1 MSANNIKSE
10 INKELSQIE
19 QQTYRKVKIVDCTN
33 NDEIVE
39 EIENRNCWKKTLGK
53 IEPGSLIEGIFNLS
67 IFSLGVG
74 LLALPQKVR
83 YMSLFMTPIL
93 IIIGGVINYW
103 TLTILGDASRKYGLT
118 KYEEAVTLLFN
129 QNLSYFFSFVM
140 CINQIGILIAFQ
152 IIVYKFLGAVV
163 NQFFSYGYE
172 NMEKFANKSFW
183 GKKKIKIIVCYLVTY
198 IVLFPICLIKTIS
211 KMRYSSTIG
220 VTALFLM
227 IFIIL
232 IQFPSFYYYNIHQRK
247 HNINFLDLKLVFDKN
262 LQFFQSISTIIY
274 AFECH
279 VGLFPV
285 LTSLQKPT
293 KVRVQKVLRNAILI
307 DVISCIII
315 SLSGYLSQPFD
326 TPELI
331 LERHTIFKHD
341 FLMTVGLLLF
351 ICTLV
356 TKIGANYNGFRMT
369 ILNLFKYDI
378 NNYPNSIN
386 YIITFLTLFITTFIT
401 ACLKKNI
408 SEYISLSGTFCSII
422 VVILMP
428 GMIYIKGNDYPI
440 YHYKNILTIIFMLI
454 VSSIGLCTIFCT
466 IKKLYPIENTNFSFL
481 SIFNQK

>member
-1 MSANNIKSE
+1 MNTNNSKFE
-10 INKELSQIE
+10 NNKEMPQIE
-19 QQTYRKVKIVDCTN
+19 QQIYRKVKIVDSSNT
-33 NDEIVE
+33 EEMVE
-39 EIENRNCWKKTLGK
+39 EFENRNCWKKTLGI
-53 IEPGSLIEGIFNLS
+53 IEPGSLIECIFNLS

-93 IIIGGVINYW
+93 IITGGIINYW
-103 TLTILGDASRKYGLT
+103 TLIILGDASRKYGLT

-129 QNLSYFFSFVM
+129 KNLSYCFSFVM
-140 CINQIGILIAFQ
+140 CINQLGILIAFQ

-172 NMEKFANKSFW
+172 NMENFANKSFW
-183 GKKKIKIIVCYLVTY
+183 GKKKIKIIVCYLITY
-198 IVLFPICLIKTIS
+198 IILFPICLIKTIS

-220 VTALFLM
+220 VLALFLM

-247 HNINFLDLKLVFDKN
+247 HNINFLDLKSGFDKN
-262 LQFFQSISTIIY
+262 LQFFQSISTLIY

-285 LTSLQKPT
+285 LSSLQKPT
-293 KVRVQKVLRNAILI
+293 RVRIQKVLRNAILI
-307 DVISCIII
+307 DVVSCMIIA
-315 SLSGYLSQPFD
+315 LSGYLSQPFN

-341 FLMTVGLLLF
+341 FLMTTGLILF

-378 NNYPNSIN
+378 NNYPNYIN
-386 YIITFLTLFITTFIT
+386 FIITFITLFITTFIT
-401 ACLKKNI
+401 AYFKKNI
-408 SEYISLSGTFCSII
+408 SDYISLAGTFCSII

-440 YHYKNILTIIFMLI
+440 YHYKNVFTVIFMI
-454 VSSIGLCTIFCT
+454 IISSIGLCAIFCT
-466 IKKLYPIENTNFSFL
+466 IKKLYPIENKNL
-481 SIFNQK
+481 NLLNIFFQK